1 MMIEKLNMKKNLIKR
16 IRNLAL
22 NLLPWLVCIILATSS
37 IVNNM
42 SAQDLPEPG
51 TISMSLYFL
60 NNEDQ
65 RLVPERRT
73 VDFSGNII
81 DQIKITLI
89 ELIKGPLTGLAHT
102 IPQGVEL
109 REVFLDEKGCAYV
122 NFSRALSQNHPG
134 GTTNEMITVASIV
147 KTLTATFPKEVQ
159 KVQILIDNRESKS
172 IAGHINISKPMLPF

>member
-1 MMIEKLNMKKNLIKR
+1 MFEKLHKKKKFIKR
-16 IRNLAL
+16 AGDLTL
-22 NLLPWLVCIILATSS
+22 NIAGWLFCIILATSS

-51 TISMSLYFL
+51 TITMSLYFL
-60 NNEDQ
+60 DNEDQ

-89 ELIKGPLTGLAHT
+89 ELIRGPLTSLAHT

-109 REVFLDEKGCAYV
+109 KEVFLDEKGCAYV

-134 GTTNEMITVASIV
+134 GTTGEMVTVASIV

-172 IAGHINISKPMLPF
+172 IAGHVNISKPILPF